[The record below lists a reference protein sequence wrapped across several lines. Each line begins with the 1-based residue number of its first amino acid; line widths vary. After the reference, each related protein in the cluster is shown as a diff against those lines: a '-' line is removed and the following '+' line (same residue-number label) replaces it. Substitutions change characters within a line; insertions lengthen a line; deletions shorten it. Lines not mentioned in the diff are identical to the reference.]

1 MEKKKILEIHSMP
14 KLTQEINNLKRL
26 ISSKEIESI
35 INNLPNQK
43 LWGPDGFTGEFY
55 RRFKEKIITTL

>member
-1 MEKKKILEIHSMP
+1 MP
-14 KLTQEINNLKRL
+14 KLTQEIKNLKRL

-43 LWGPDGFTGEFY
+43 PEAQMDSLVNSIKDL
-55 RRFKEKIITTL
+55 RKKL